1 MNNGRQILCAR
12 QPQLSSE
19 DFGLLFARRMVVIKC
34 KSDLAPRDHALALPN
49 QTHQALLSRLIE
61 QLRIM
66 RMDPDGCING
76 LMLLSQLNRTFE
88 HAAMRIARAN
98 VEHGSDAGIMR
109 SGDHLFAIGVEFKAV
124 NVAM

>member
-1 MNNGRQILCAR
+1 
-12 QPQLSSE
+12 
-19 DFGLLFARRMVVIKC
+19 
-34 KSDLAPRDHALALPN
+34 
-49 QTHQALLSRLIE
+49 
-61 QLRIM
+61 M

-76 LMLLSQLNRTFE
+76 WMLLSQLNRTFE

-109 SGDHLFAIGVEFKAV
+109 SGNHLFAIGVEFKAV